1 VHDINRLKFVN
12 DDEQRGI
19 AIAPSMKLQEWDDP
33 VLQRAGFTPMRELRP
48 HLTDDAA
55 FGIYYLFYYSRARS

>member
-1 VHDINRLKFVN
+1 
-12 DDEQRGI
+12 
-19 AIAPSMKLQEWDDP
+19 MKLQEWDDP